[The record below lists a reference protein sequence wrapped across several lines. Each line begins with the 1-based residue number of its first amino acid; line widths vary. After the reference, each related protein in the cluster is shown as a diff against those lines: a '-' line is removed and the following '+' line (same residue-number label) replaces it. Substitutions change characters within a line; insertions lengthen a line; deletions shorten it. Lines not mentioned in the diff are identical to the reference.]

1 MITALIILI
10 CIITVLLILIVLI
23 QNSKGGG
30 LTGEFGGLGSNQLMG
45 VKKTT
50 DLLEQIT
57 WGLGIAMM
65 VLSLATYVLV
75 DRNQAGRYQ
84 QRQRRPG
91 TNPNAP
97 RCCGSRPCYG
107 CSPQSGC
114 ARCGY
119 SGRFYVGPDAP
130 EVTDFQLF
138 GNEKATLQKVAFSL
152 SVFSIFQATACASN
166 WRAMGRSVS

>member
-75 DRNQAGRYQ
+75 DRNQVGTINSANVERAQ
-84 QRQRRPG
+84 TQTLPG
-91 TNPNAP
+91 AAAPGPATGAAPNQA
-97 RCCGSRPCYG
+97 
-107 CSPQSGC
+107 
-114 ARCGY
+114 
-119 SGRFYVGPDAP
+119 VPDAA
-130 EVTDFQLF
+130 
-138 GNEKATLQKVAFSL
+138 ATPGVATPGASTSALTPQK
-152 SVFSIFQATACASN
+152 
-166 WRAMGRSVS
+166 

>member
-75 DRNQAGRYQ
+75 DRNQAGSINSANVDRAQ
-84 QRQRRPG
+84 TQTLPG
-91 TNPNAP
+91 AAAPNPGAAGAAP
-97 RCCGSRPCYG
+97 S
-107 CSPQSGC
+107 
-114 ARCGY
+114 
-119 SGRFYVGPDAP
+119 
-130 EVTDFQLF
+130 
-138 GNEKATLQKVAFSL
+138 
-152 SVFSIFQATACASN
+152 QAIP
-166 WRAMGRSVS
+166 GRSADAAATPGVSASALTPQK